1 MKLDFLFG
9 AAKRQRRLS
18 GVPGRISA
26 MAFFLGIIPVLG
38 GCSLALEEPPSVGG
52 DRLAGIFVTEQ
63 YIEPEEPQLEV
74 NARGEIY
81 ARDTGPRK
89 IYGSFTGYGKDAA
102 VVTFPDLQGYGVY
115 SFLVPEDETH
125 EASGYSACDSIFTD
139 CHFTVSDTEDSLE
152 ASFYATA
159 GSPRH
164 YYFNPVYQQPD
175 GQLYLVPGEGIASD
189 SFLDGQKFSK
199 SVAQSATG
207 TKSGSE
213 TTKGQSF
220 TITVIAADPPQDM
233 ELFLMD
239 AGHQVLERY
248 SARELDALSDTG
260 EALRLPPRSA
270 YLILQ
275 QTLQDETLSRQLF
288 DEGTEY
294 LEYKIPEEDGYL
306 HARQLPLIWP

>member
-1 MKLDFLFG
+1 MKTHHPFTAIGALTCCLTAILFT
-9 AAKRQRRLS
+9 
-18 GVPGRISA
+18 
-26 MAFFLGIIPVLG
+26 G
-38 GCSLALEEPPSVGG
+38 GCSLALEEPSTVGN

-81 ARDTGPRK
+81 AKDTGPRK
-89 IYGSFTGYGKDAA
+89 IYGSFIGYEKDAA

-139 CHFTVSDTEDSLE
+139 CHFTVSDTEESLE
-152 ASFYATA
+152 ASFYAIA

-199 SVAQSATG
+199 SIAQSTTE

-220 TITVIAADPPQDM
+220 SITVIAADPPQDM

-248 SARELDALSDTG
+248 SARELEALSAAG

-275 QTLQDETLSRQLF
+275 QTLPENAQKRQLF
-288 DEGTEY
+288 DQGTEY
-294 LEYKIPEEDGYL
+294 LEYRITEADGYL
-306 HARQLPLIWP
+306 HARQLPLLWP